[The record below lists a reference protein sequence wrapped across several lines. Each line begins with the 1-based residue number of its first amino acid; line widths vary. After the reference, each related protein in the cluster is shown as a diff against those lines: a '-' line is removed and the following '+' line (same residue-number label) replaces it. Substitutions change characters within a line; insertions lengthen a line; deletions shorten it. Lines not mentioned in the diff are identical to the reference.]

1 MDAKTIGWA
10 LFAIAIL
17 VTVAM
22 LLDYMIQNPLVAVGI
37 AAVLIGGY
45 VFISKH
51 KKERNKV

>member
-22 LLDYMIQNPLVAVGI
+22 VLDYMIQNPLVAVGI
-37 AAVLIGGY
+37 AVVIIGGY
-45 VFISKH
+45 IFISKH